1 MEGRVV
7 GVHTVSGGRII
18 KRCLVKH
25 GEGGCLMQGRA

>member
-7 GVHTVSGGRII
+7 GVHTVSSGRII

-25 GEGGCLMQGRA
+25 GEGGV